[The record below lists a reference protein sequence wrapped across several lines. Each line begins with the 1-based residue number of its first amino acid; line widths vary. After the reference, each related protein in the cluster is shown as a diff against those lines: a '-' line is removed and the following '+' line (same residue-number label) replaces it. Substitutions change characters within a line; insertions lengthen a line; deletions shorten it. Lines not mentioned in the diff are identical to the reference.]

1 MSGFTLI
8 QKRAFISAV
17 AAVAVHA
24 LVFGIWILFIIWDL
38 PLLAL
43 DNRSEELRA
52 DPEMTVLMIP
62 YLPKSLPEDLTE
74 IDPPKPKPFPKAE
87 ETPEPK
93 PQEPSDPAELE
104 KPKKRFARTSADQ
117 EAQPD
122 GPTDI
127 LGERD
132 TRAASEL
139 APTPGAD
146 PNAPSQDGKNP
157 LFRGHVETVSKD
169 YEDGSVGKDKTGEET
184 ETPQEATAP
193 EDNTPSDNLPQIGE
207 APSKQ
212 ESSGMATNKHLKE
225 GLELATPKSGDAEAQ
240 FEDAP
245 KNKPS
250 PRERSELEPK
260 KDGFSDYSKQT
271 RMTGSIS
278 RQGKSAINVRN
289 SPLGRYQA
297 LVSKAVELQWRRNCE
312 QHRDHIVPG
321 VISLRFYVDDKG
333 GVSGI
338 KFQEVIGAN
347 YIERGFTQ
355 RAIRQAKLPQMPEE
369 VLEELNGEL
378 LELVYNFYF

>member
-1 MSGFTLI
+1 MV

-38 PLLAL
+38 PLMAL
-43 DNRSEELRA
+43 DKRSEASRPE
-52 DPEMTVLMIP
+52 PEMTVLMIP
-62 YLPKSLPEDLTE
+62 YLPK
-74 IDPPKPKPFPKAE
+74 PKPDDLAKLEP
-87 ETPEPK
+87 PEPK
-93 PQEPSDPAELE
+93 PLPQVAETPEREPPEPTEPGELAELE
-104 KPKKRFARTSADQ
+104 EPKQRFARTSADQ

-146 PNAPSQDGKNP
+146 PNAPSQDGDDP
-157 LFRGHVETVSKD
+157 LYKGHVETVTKE
-169 YEDGSVGKDKTGEET
+169 YEDGSVGKDQIGEET
-184 ETPQEATAP
+184 ETPQEASMPVDSTLTDDSP
-193 EDNTPSDNLPQIGE
+193 ELDE
-207 APSKQ
+207 ALAEQ
-212 ESSGMATNKHLKE
+212 EASGLAKNKHLKE
-225 GLELATPKSGDAEAQ
+225 GVELPSVKTGKTDAQIEQEPKT
-240 FEDAP
+240 
-245 KNKPS
+245 KPS
-250 PRERSELEPK
+250 PRERSELEPQ
-260 KDGFSDYSKQT
+260 KDGFSGYSKQT

-278 RQGKSAINVRN
+278 RRGKSAINVRN

-321 VISLRFYVDDKG
+321 VISLRFYVDDEG
-333 GVSGI
+333 AVSGI
-338 KFQEVIGAN
+338 QFQEVIGAN

-355 RAIRQAKLPQMPEE
+355 RAIRQAKLPQMSEE
-369 VLEELNGEL
+369 VVEELNGEL